1 MGGSYQEAPVEAN
14 IDSLIQQNLMMLEN
28 SYKMTQFNNV
38 YYNCITNNSQAQ
50 HPSQVVLQPDQE
62 FIEQVYPLDQ
72 GYYYQEPPRRSSRE
86 ENKTN
91 WMHPQKVL
99 DLYYDQLTPYERNEI
114 FSYSK
119 IYFVGSKAAGKKIS
133 GTFSMESNYGYDDS
147 EGGYTFITHDH
158 VAYRY
163 INRNCFYY

>member
-1 MGGSYQEAPVEAN
+1 MP
-14 IDSLIQQNLMMLEN
+14 
-28 SYKMTQFNNV
+28 
-38 YYNCITNNSQAQ
+38 
-50 HPSQVVLQPDQE
+50 
-62 FIEQVYPLDQ
+62 
-72 GYYYQEPPRRSSRE
+72 
-86 ENKTN
+86 
-91 WMHPQKVL
+91 PQKVL

-158 VAYRY
+158 VAYR
-163 INRNCFYY
+163 